1 MSNRRGDDGSQEWFD
16 SVQQQR
22 MHQRRSPNQKAN
34 QSYLDQRVGPRH
46 QQHQQEQVEI
56 SDPYIKNIVDGYK
69 TQPHYGPAHL
79 GGKVVEKSV
88 AANFEVEVDMSTL
101 QNQMIQKQMEFQR
114 QSGNQGFTVDE
125 ELMKLPPHLRQQ
137 FMPLTQ
143 GQMPQQQMQQN
154 QTNQPQNQSIML
166 KEGYPV
172 YRPIQQSFGNT
183 MILAREI
190 GVINHQLSNQQFIM
204 RGARN
209 AYVIPQNQTSVNIQE
224 IQNNPRMLTQLV
236 EIQGSPMSGLGSL
249 LVLRESITTQANSY
263 PGGRQVITDA
273 TQYQYGGG
281 RTILKG

>member
-16 SVQQQR
+16 GIQRQR
-22 MHQRRSPNQKAN
+22 MQQRRSPNQKTN
-34 QSYLDQRVGPRH
+34 QSYLDQRVGS
-46 QQHQQEQVEI
+46 QTQHQPQQIEI

-88 AANFEVEVDMSTL
+88 AANYEVEVDMSTL
-101 QNQMIQKQMEFQR
+101 QSQMIQKQMEFQR

-143 GQMPQQQMQQN
+143 GMMPQQQVQQN
-154 QTNQPQNQSIML
+154 QPAQPQNQAVML

-190 GVINHQLSNQQFIM
+190 GTINPQLSSQQFIM

-209 AYVIPQNQTSVNIQE
+209 VYVIPQNQNSVNIQE
-224 IQNNPRMLTQLV
+224 IQNNPRMLTQLI
-236 EIQGSPMSGLGSL
+236 EIQAPPMSSLGSL
-249 LVLRESITTQANSY
+249 LVPRESISTHAYSN